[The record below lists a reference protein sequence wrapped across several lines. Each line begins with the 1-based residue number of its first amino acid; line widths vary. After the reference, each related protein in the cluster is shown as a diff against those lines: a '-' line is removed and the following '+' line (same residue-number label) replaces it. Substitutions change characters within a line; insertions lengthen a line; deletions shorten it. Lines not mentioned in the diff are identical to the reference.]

1 MVLIVNDWGTYQ
13 LKNFKDHCVFAA
25 STFALAT
32 MTLASHAYIS
42 CNTLLVLVFLPE
54 LEQARSSD
62 GASCSVSSF
71 TKDISIYAFLIFR
84 ETNSMCTH
92 VAYFVKCCAV
102 YRSSSFTVILYR
114 LVNFLGWVWDTAN
127 HIKNVM
133 LKVNTP

>member
-1 MVLIVNDWGTYQ
+1 M
-13 LKNFKDHCVFAA
+13 KKRHFKDHCVFAA
-25 STFALAT
+25 SIFALAT

-92 VAYFVKCCAV
+92 VTYFVKCLQCIGQAHSL
-102 YRSSSFTVILYR
+102 SSYIGLSTSLDECETLQITLR
-114 LVNFLGWVWDTAN
+114 
-127 HIKNVM
+127 M
-133 LKVNTP
+133 